1 LELEVTR
8 IRRFLRAATSA
19 AFMIPLFGVGW
30 GALLLR
36 EPVTWGMLPGC
47 VLVLAATALIT
58 GFNPFRA
65 AAGR

>member
-1 LELEVTR
+1 
-8 IRRFLRAATSA
+8 
-19 AFMIPLFGVGW
+19 MIPLFGVGW
-30 GALLLR
+30 GALFLR

-65 AAGR
+65 VAGR